1 MVDKHTHWGYHKIRS
16 NIMKDNASTNLD
28 QSRIVTQ
35 LRRISGQVD
44 GIIRMIESD
53 RECIDIVNQIIAA
66 RNSLSTVGN
75 ELLVSKAKFCSMSSD
90 YKQLELI
97 LKKLFKN

>member
-1 MVDKHTHWGYHKIRS
+1 
-16 NIMKDNASTNLD
+16 MKDTPKDLD
-28 QSRIVTQ
+28 QSRIIIQ

-44 GIIRMIESD
+44 GIIKMIESN

-75 ELLVSKAKFCSMSSD
+75 ELLVSKAKFCSKDSD
-90 YKQLELI
+90 YDQLETI
-97 LKKLFKN
+97 LKKLIKN